1 MLCNRLDGKCRLYI
15 VVVIL
20 ILNGSSLADIE
31 PAGIF
36 TDHMVLQR
44 DMEIPVWGTAD
55 PGEKVTVSINDQ
67 AQSVT
72 ADDQGKWMLTLNPL
86 KTGKALTMTIKG
98 DNTIIFDDILV
109 GEVWL
114 CSGQSNMAR
123 KLRGVINAQQEI
135 DSANHP
141 RIRLNSKTGWQQ
153 CSPQTVKAFSAIGY
167 FFGRELYENL
177 NVPIGLI
184 NRSQGGTPIEKWTP
198 KEAVLDTPYGKEMFE
213 KSNSEATQQRYR
225 QYIEAVKQATA
236 NSTMKPKRLREL
248 FVAGLYNEELGSLYK
263 AHIQPVI
270 PFAIRGVIWYQ
281 GERNAKIAGGSYAY
295 RQLLPAMIKAW
306 RHEWRQGDFPFYF
319 VQLPNWA
326 GGKNWPL
333 LRESMLRSMS
343 TRNIGMTVTVDIG
356 GSLHPNNKRDVGKRL
371 ALWALAKTYDKDVT
385 PSGPLYKSYEI
396 KEGKILISF
405 DYTDGGLVARDGGVL
420 KGFTI
425 AAGPG
430 REFLPAEAVIKGNKV
445 LVSSDKIKNP
455 VAVRYAW
462 EKDPECNLYNKAWL
476 PASPFRSDN
485 WPIEE
490 E

>member
-1 MLCNRLDGKCRLYI
+1 MS
-15 VVVIL
+15 VVVFIL
-20 ILNGSSLADIE
+20 ILSGSSCADVE

-36 TDHMVLQR
+36 ASHMVLQR
-44 DMEIPVWGTAD
+44 DMEIPVWGTTD

-67 AQSVT
+67 VQSIT
-72 ADDQGKWMLTLNPL
+72 ADDQGKWMLTLDPL

-123 KLRGVINAQQEI
+123 KVSSVINAQQEI

-141 RIRLNSKTGWQQ
+141 QIRLNSQSGWQQ
-153 CSPQTVKAFSAIGY
+153 CSPQTVKGFSATGY

-177 NVPIGLI
+177 KVPVGLI

-198 KEAVLDTPYGKEMFE
+198 KEAVLNTPYGREMFE
-213 KSNSEATQQRYR
+213 ISNSKATQQRYR
-225 QYIEAVKQATA
+225 QYMEAARKTKE
-236 NSTMKPKRLREL
+236 NSTKKRGKSRVL
-248 FVAGLYNEELGSLYK
+248 FAVGIYSEELGSLYK

-281 GERNAKIAGGSYAY
+281 GERNAKCPGGPYAY

-333 LRESMLRSMS
+333 LRESMLRSMN
-343 TRNIGMTVTVDIG
+343 TRNTGMAVTIDIG
-356 GSLHPNNKRDVGKRL
+356 GSLHPKNKQDVGKRL

-385 PSGPLYKSYEI
+385 PSGPLYRSYEI
-396 KEGKILISF
+396 EAGKIIISF
-405 DYTDGGLVARDGGVL
+405 DYTDGGLVAKDGGIL

-425 AAGPG
+425 AGPC
-430 REFLPAEAVIKGNKV
+430 RDFLPADAVIKGNKV

-462 EKDPECNLYNKAWL
+462 EKDPECNLYNKALL